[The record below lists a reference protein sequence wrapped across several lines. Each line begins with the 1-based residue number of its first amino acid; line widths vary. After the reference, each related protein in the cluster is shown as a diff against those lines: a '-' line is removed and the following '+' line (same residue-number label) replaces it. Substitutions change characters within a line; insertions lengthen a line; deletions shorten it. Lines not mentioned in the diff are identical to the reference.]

1 MHYFKRLP
9 YLFYF
14 LVSFHFLAV
23 GQAADSHQNLSK
35 DKLALSG
42 YDVVEYHNDTAVK
55 GKAAFESTHQ
65 GGKYRFSSLKSK
77 LLFEKNPEKY
87 LPQYGG
93 WCAYAMAYSGEKVPI
108 NPESFSIE
116 NGKLYLFY
124 KTFFNDTKAKW
135 TENTAALKEKA
146 DKNWIN
152 LLKTSKNENKN

>member
-1 MHYFKRLP
+1 MYNFKRFP

-14 LVSFHFLAV
+14 LVSFHFLAL
-23 GQAADSHQNLSK
+23 GQSVNLHLNLDK
-35 DKLALSG
+35 DGLALSG
-42 YDVVEYHNDTAVK
+42 YDVVEYYNHTAIK

-65 GGKYRFSSLKSK
+65 GGKYHFSSLNNQ
-77 LLFEKNPEKY
+77 LLFEKKPEKY

-108 NPESFSIE
+108 NPESYSIE

-124 KTFFNDTKAKW
+124 KTFFNDTKVKW